1 MVSGRGFEGEGLEGH
16 TWEYDLANIPYEAR
30 LGPGFRIASIF
41 LARRGDGSRFA
52 GVSVLLIK
60 VRLIVALAS
69 INLGVSVGTASFLPS
84 TQGGFGYSGWLE
96 YFLEVRQC
104 WDIAWG
110 VLAASV
116 IASIGA
122 FLIVDGVRR

>member
-1 MVSGRGFEGEGLEGH
+1 M
-16 TWEYDLANIPYEAR
+16 
-30 LGPGFRIASIF
+30 
-41 LARRGDGSRFA
+41 
-52 GVSVLLIK
+52 LIK

-122 FLIVDGVRR
+122 FLIVDGVPR